1 MPSGAKDNVITPQT
15 LVFHCHR
22 DAVRARLARSEQ
34 VRTGRGSISW
44 QLNREIV
51 VVAGWGRAILLQ
63 LAHPSVAAGVHQ
75 HSSFRG
81 GMGSGFARL
90 RSTIRAMLA
99 ITFGDTEEAIAAA
112 AGINAIHDRVRGHVP
127 PSPRLRRTSPPM
139 LTRGESEIYS
149 AHDPGLQQWVHATLL
164 DSLPL
169 TYEHL
174 VGPLSARERDRYC
187 QEAAIMEPLLG
198 IPAGRL
204 PRNTADLDRYMRDM
218 LDSGGLIVT
227 DTSRALAR
235 AMLFPPKWYL
245 MWPLFRVV
253 QLLTIGSLP
262 AAIREAYGFEWRAR
276 DARAL
281 ARWTRFVRVLRRC
294 SPPFVREWPMSRRH
308 PQDDPKAFSHLKKVD
323 IGG

>member
-1 MPSGAKDNVITPQT
+1 MTNKITPQT
-15 LVFHCHR
+15 LVIHCHR
-22 DAVRARLARSEQ
+22 DAVRARLARSEH
-34 VRTGRGSISW
+34 VRAGGGSISW

-90 RSTIRAMLA
+90 RSTISAMLA
-99 ITFGDTEEAIAAA
+99 ITFGDIEEVIVAA
-112 AGINAIHDRVRGHVP
+112 AGINAIHDRVRGHMP
-127 PSPRLRRTSPPM
+127 PIDEFHQ
-139 LTRGESEIYS
+139 GSEKAYS

-164 DSLPL
+164 ESLPL

-204 PRNTADLDRYMRDM
+204 PRNTTDLDRYMRDM
-218 LDSGGLIVT
+218 LDSGRLVVT

-253 QLLTIGSLP
+253 QLVTIGSLP
-262 AAIREAYGFEWRAR
+262 SPIREAYGFEWRAR

-294 SPPFVREWPMSRRH
+294 VPPFAREWPMSRRH
-308 PQDDPKAFSHLKKVD
+308 AADDPAHLSNLKKVK